1 MDNKKIKF
9 KTPKTEMYEGRRE
22 LILTGDSTGIYYVMN
37 SDECA
42 GIFTDISNAVKCAN
56 EGFGC
61 VIDSNGH
68 YLWKKEA
75 YSKTN
80 QIMRIDGMTV
90 ADEESSSMEACL
102 EKILDFEGFSL
113 DVKSDLRSKTYE
125 EIIEKNVPNAKGI
138 ELVNCS
144 PELIK
149 YYLNKD
155 IPVIAEAD
163 NNTVLIIGYS
173 DSVYVW
179 VNPGSGNLMK
189 VGRDEAENFYENN
202 GNVFVTY
209 VKWDS

>member
-1 MDNKKIKF
+1 MDPKKIKF

-22 LILTGDSTGIYYVMN
+22 LILTGESDNIYYVMN

-42 GIFTDISNAVKCAN
+42 GIFTDISEAVKTAN
-56 EGFGC
+56 DGFGC
-61 VIDSNGH
+61 VIDCNGH
-68 YLWKKEA
+68 YIWKKES

-80 QIMRIDGMTV
+80 QIMVIDGMTP

-102 EKILDFEGFSL
+102 EKILDYEGFSL
-113 DVKSDLRSKTYE
+113 DVKSDLRSMSYE
-125 EIIEKNVPNAKGI
+125 EIIEKSVPNAKGV
-138 ELVNCS
+138 ELVNVS

-189 VGRDEAENFYENN
+189 VGRDEAETFYDNN